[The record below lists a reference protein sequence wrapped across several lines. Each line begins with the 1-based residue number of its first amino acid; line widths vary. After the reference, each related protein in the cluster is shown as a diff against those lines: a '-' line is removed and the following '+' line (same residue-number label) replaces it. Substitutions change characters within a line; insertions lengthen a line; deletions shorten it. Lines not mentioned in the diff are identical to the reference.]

1 MQILLLQNLGLIC
14 LVKKGITRW
23 AMLKDKVTGQLLR
36 AQDGLIA
43 CKYDPGQFV
52 FIDQE
57 DIEKIKKW
65 LRSMGLYT

>member
-1 MQILLLQNLGLIC
+1 
-14 LVKKGITRW
+14 
-23 AMLKDKVTGQLLR
+23 
-36 AQDGLIA
+36 LIA

>member
-1 MQILLLQNLGLIC
+1 
-14 LVKKGITRW
+14 
-23 AMLKDKVTGQLLR
+23 MLKDKVTGQLLR

-57 DIEKIKKW
+57 DIEKIKK
-65 LRSMGLYT
+65 